1 MKTNIRILLLLLLSI
16 PLVATYAQDTK
27 AMFQTANSYYQNKQ
41 YDEAEKLYL
50 MILKKDKNNA
60 NAYYNLGNTYF
71 HLQQY
76 SNAVLYYER
85 AKKLHPDSKQI
96 QHNIDLTNNKLFS
109 KMEFS
114 KEFFVTK
121 KIKGLAHTQSSN
133 TWSIYFLTTLWLAV
147 VLLSFHFLKSKPLAF
162 KSGAL
167 LLVLALLFSY
177 FTYITYQSE
186 HRNDFAI
193 VMTANTYLQKSPV
206 ASSDTTNAV
215 KAGTKIKII
224 DTDKNWCKIQL
235 PNDKTG
241 WIAAANIELI

>member
-16 PLVATYAQDTK
+16 SLAAAYAQDTK

-41 YDEAEKLYL
+41 YDEAKKLYL
-50 MILKKDKNNA
+50 LILKKDKNNA
-60 NAYYNLGNTYF
+60 NVYYNLGNTYF

-76 SNAVLYYER
+76 SNAVLFYER

-96 QHNIDLTNNKLFS
+96 QHNIDLTNNKFFS

-121 KIKGLAHTQSSN
+121 KIKGLAHTKSSN
-133 TWSIYFLTTLWLAV
+133 TWSIYFLVTLWLAV
-147 VLLSFHFLKSKPLAF
+147 ILLAFHFLKSNPFAF
-162 KSGAL
+162 KSGV
-167 LLVLALLFSY
+167 VLFVMALLFSY

-186 HRNDFAI
+186 HRKDFAI
-193 VMTANTYLQKSPV
+193 VMSENTYLQKSPV
-206 ASSDTTNAV
+206 ASTDTTSAV

-241 WIAAANIELI
+241 WIPATDIELI